1 MHLLQLSRPV
11 ETYEAGDFPDP
22 PRMRDPV
29 MVVCRLLW
37 TLIALNA
44 INVLCTLSLWFR

>member
-1 MHLLQLSRPV
+1 MYMPHMSRPV
-11 ETYEAGDFPDP
+11 ETYEAGDVADP

-29 MVVCRLLW
+29 MTVCRLLW
-37 TLIALNA
+37 TLIILNG

>member
-1 MHLLQLSRPV
+1 MHMPRLQRPV

-22 PRMRDPV
+22 QRMRDPV

-37 TLIALNA
+37 ALIVLNG